1 MLNETRVLL
10 VDDDDALRESL
21 CDQPEF
27 QEAFSIHEAKSGFE
41 ALECIKREVYG
52 LILLDIGLPDMDG
65 RDVCRS
71 MRSAGVN
78 APIILLTGADT
89 EAETS
94 IIICLDISL
103 H

>member
-1 MLNETRVLL
+1 MLNETRLLL

-27 QEAFSIHEAKSGFE
+27 QEAFSIDEAKSGFE

-78 APIILLTGADT
+78 APIILFTGADT

-94 IIICLDISL
+94 INSKVGAD